1 MPISPSGLLC
11 VISFQRRPVRV
22 RPAEALEGGRETD
35 STIENP
41 CRSATLSSMK
51 LVIHPAVEAERLER
65 IAAAAGPM
73 QVVNAAGADEAAAA
87 LAHAE
92 AFFGKITPS
101 LLAKASRLR
110 WVQAPTASL
119 EHYIFPE
126 LIAHPCTLTNMRGLF
141 SDVIGEQVFGYILCF
156 ARNLHLYVRNQLAA
170 RWAPVGGEDQRVSLT
185 TGPGVVSAIDR
196 AHRPLGGATLG
207 IVGLGSI
214 GSAVAGLGLAF
225 GMRVIAVDPVQTQA
239 PEGVLALW
247 KPERLPDLLAASD
260 YVVIAAPHTPATEQL
275 FRRPQMLQMKRSAY
289 LINVGR
295 GAIVDLADLTAALQ
309 AGEIAGA
316 GLDVFEIEPLP
327 PEHPLWSLPN
337 VILTPH
343 VAGYSPQIAARH
355 LDLLLDNIGRFLRG
369 EPLRNVVDKGRWF

>member
-1 MPISPSGLLC
+1 MTRTFLW
-11 VISFQRRPVRV
+11 VIGKATCS
-22 RPAEALEGGRETD
+22 
-35 STIENP
+35 SIEKLR
-41 CRSATLSSMK
+41 RSATLSSMK
-51 LVIHPAVEAERLER
+51 LVIHPAVEAERFQR

-73 QVVNAAGADEAAAA
+73 QVVNAASGDEAAAA
-87 LAHAE
+87 LADAE
-92 AFFGKITPS
+92 AFFGKLTPP
-101 LLAKASRLR
+101 LLALASRLR

-126 LIAHPCTLTNMRGLF
+126 LVDHPCVLTNMRGLY
-141 SDVIGEQVFGYILCF
+141 SDVIAEQVFGYILCF
-156 ARNLHLYVRNQLAA
+156 ARNLHLYVRNQLSA

-185 TGPGVVSAIDR
+185 MGPGVVNSIDR
-196 AHRPLGGATLG
+196 AHRPLGDTTLG

-214 GSAVAGLGLAF
+214 GGAVARLGLAF
-225 GMRVIAVDPVQTQA
+225 GMRIVAVDPVRTEA
-239 PEGVLALW
+239 PEGVWGLW

-275 FRRPQMLQMKRSAY
+275 FRRPQLLQMKRSAY

-295 GAIVDLADLTAALQ
+295 GAIVDLDDLTAALQ

-316 GLDVFEIEPLP
+316 GLDVFAVEPLP
-327 PEHPLWSLPN
+327 PDHPLWSLPN

-343 VAGYSPQIAARH
+343 IAGYSPQIAARH

-369 EPLRNVVDKGRWF
+369 ELLRNVVDKGRWF